1 VWGALDLLGT
11 LREYETAL
19 LEEEGLDPTLP
30 LPEHAAGTAE
40 ACRAAFPDLD
50 WLHLAGLLHSLGKLL
65 AHKRCGARW
74 PLCRAPRTPAVPG
87 GWAGRRTLRR
97 VSPVFAS
104 LIRCAG
110 CVCIACLGRELPSYA
125 LNTRRNLLE
134 PAPFAD
140 QAPIWARRS
149 RCPTSRPPS
158 VARRGRL
165 TRGAGA
171 ARRFGG
177 EPQWAVCGES
187 FPVGCRFAREV
198 VCPQFFSVNPDRRR
212 RLYSSA
218 AGMYRPGCGLAAVY
232 MSWSAAEYLYMVRA
246 RLAAGPCRMRKCLGR
261 AGLRGC

>member
-1 VWGALDLLGT
+1 M
-11 LREYETAL
+11 
-19 LEEEGLDPTLP
+19 
-30 LPEHAAGTAE
+30 
-40 ACRAAFPDLD
+40 
-50 WLHLAGLLHSLGKLL
+50 
-65 AHKRCGARW
+65 
-74 PLCRAPRTPAVPG
+74 
-87 GWAGRRTLRR
+87 
-97 VSPVFAS
+97 
-104 LIRCAG
+104 
-110 CVCIACLGRELPSYA
+110 
-125 LNTRRNLLE
+125 
-134 PAPFAD
+134 
-140 QAPIWARRS
+140 WARRS
-149 RCPTSRPPS
+149 RCPTIRPPP
-158 VARRGRL
+158 VARRGRP
-165 TRGAGA
+165 TRPGA